1 MLQGCHILIQVVEML
16 LGIWMIY
23 ELYPEFRREGIWIR
37 GGWIIGCAVLGILYV
52 WNAQD
57 AFISNIFILLFAAMV
72 STVYGNCFKV
82 KFLHIFILEVLYLT
96 GISFL
101 KLPVL
106 ILEGILFDKTLIA
119 LNRGS
124 RTILE
129 CCWCI
134 ILMAAIVLLM
144 RKRGVLENYKK
155 LIYLLL
161 SEQIGLLSIVTGV
174 QWCLL
179 SYNMWLGEQGFQA
192 IDLVLNVLLVFCIFL
207 FLHFMVLRNAY
218 NKMQMDNKN
227 LDMSQELLQKQNAE
241 IHKLYQKDRLRLHE
255 YSRTLEYLYCCMKE
269 KRYQDAEN
277 FLHKQIDELDEEKHQ
292 VWTGLPFLD
301 FIINYK
307 KQAMDKAGIVFRLE
321 LDVYEYPFEEAEL
334 GILLG
339 NLLDNAIEAC
349 EKCVPGKREIYLHIW
364 NVRYMFLLKLVN
376 SSSKSPK
383 ISGQRFITDKADKNA
398 HGMGVEQVR
407 RIVRRYGGDID
418 FQYNGECFEVK
429 LIAPVK
435 EEEKE

>member
-1 MLQGCHILIQVVEML
+1 MLQGCYILIQVVEML

-52 WNAQD
+52 WSTWNSY
-57 AFISNIFILLFAAMV
+57 ISNIAILAIAVIFSLV
-72 STVYGNCFKV
+72 SRIFLEV
-82 KFLHIFILEVLYLT
+82 KFLKVFLLEMLYLT
-96 GISFL
+96 SISFL

-106 ILEGILFDKTLIA
+106 ILEGMRFDKTLIA
-119 LNRGS
+119 VNRGS
-124 RTILE
+124 RTITE

-134 ILMAAIVLLM
+134 ILIAGIVLLIG
-144 RKRGVLENYKK
+144 KSKVFKSYKE

-161 SEQIGLLSIVTGV
+161 SEHIGVLFAVTV
-174 QWCLL
+174 IQWLLL
-179 SYNMWLGEQGFQA
+179 SYNMWLGERGFQT
-192 IDLVLNVLLVFCIFL
+192 IDLVMNVLLIFCIFL
-207 FLHFMVLRNAY
+207 CLHYLLLRIAY
-218 NKMQMDNKN
+218 TKIQMDKN
-227 LDMSQELLQKQNAE
+227 SLDISQSLLQEQTEK
-241 IHKLYQKDRLRLHE
+241 IHELYQKSRLCLHE
-255 YSRTLEYLYCCMKE
+255 QCHTMEYLYCKIKE
-269 KRYQDAEN
+269 KRYDEAEE
-277 FLHKQIDELDEEKHQ
+277 FLRKYIGELDEERSQ

-307 KQAMDKAGIVFRLE
+307 KQAMDTADIVFRLE

-349 EKCVPGKREIYLHIW
+349 EKCAPGKREIYLHIW
-364 NVRYMFLLKLVN
+364 NVRYMFMLKLAN

-398 HGMGVEQVR
+398 HGMGVEQAK
-407 RIVRRYGGDID
+407 RIVKRYGGDID
-418 FQYNGECFEVK
+418 FQYNGEQFEIK
-429 LIAPVK
+429 LIVPITK
-435 EEEKE
+435 EEEE

>member
-37 GGWIIGCAVLGILYV
+37 GGWIIGCAVLGILYFGGM
-52 WNAQD
+52 WNS
-57 AFISNIFILLFAAMV
+57 FISNIFILIFSLQFAGL
-72 STVYGNCFKV
+72 YCICFKV
-82 KFLHIFILEVLYLT
+82 KFPHIFILEALYLT
-96 GISFL
+96 SISFL

-106 ILEGILFDKTLIA
+106 ILEGILYDKTLIT

-134 ILMAAIVLLM
+134 ILIVTIVLLM
-144 RKRGVLENYKK
+144 KRKRVLENYKK

-161 SEQIGLLSIVTGV
+161 SEQIGLLSIVAGV

-179 SYNMWLGEQGFQA
+179 SYNMRLGEQGFQT

-207 FLHFMVLRNAY
+207 FLHFTVLRNAY
-218 NKMQMDNKN
+218 NKIQMDNKN
-227 LDMSQELLQKQNAE
+227 LDVSQSLLQKQNVE
-241 IHKLYQKDRLRLHE
+241 IHELYQKDRLRLHE

-269 KRYQDAEN
+269 KRYEDAEE
-277 FLHKQIDELDEEKHQ
+277 FLHKHINELDEEKHQ

-307 KQAMDKAGIVFRLE
+307 KRAMDKAGIKFRLE

-349 EKCVPGKREIYLHIW
+349 EKCAPGKREIYLHIW
-364 NVRYMFLLKLVN
+364 NVRYMFLLKLAN

-383 ISGQRFITDKADKNA
+383 INGQRFITDKADKNA

-407 RIVRRYGGDID
+407 RIVKRYGGDID

-429 LIAPVK
+429 LIASIM